1 MKSFQKKTSD
11 LLKQQKASYPAMVKS
26 ALKGKTGLTSAQVK
40 KTIKGVAKDYREQY
54 GATRRERYLNAV
66 KQVASTMPKATK
78 AAKPKAKALAKPKT
92 TTESQQNA
100 QALEYLRKQQ
110 EATERRIKARSER
123 IRQRTEAAFANHK
136 AEQAK
141 KEKPIMGVG
150 LKIPFY
156 ALHNSYLDKPLYK
169 QYNAIVYLN
178 DRRLSTGKTM
188 SKYEYRKKKGG
199 LTSCWFDEIDL
210 KLNYTILTTTEVQQ
224 RRSAWNDY
232 CVKSKREQEAQREA
246 DRQAKI
252 AADKKAKE
260 EAKAKYLTTNETFIK
275 QFATDLGLS
284 TATIKAMYKVAAD
297 YRKEGELRPV
307 MCGLYCDPDG
317 YLVAT
322 DAHILVAIKCKMP
335 VKYKGKIYLKSGM
348 VENSKYPNWQMIM
361 PIRSGVPNADYTH
374 TDKYSASLLTVK
386 GKIPADD
393 YTKKDR
399 EYTTIKDAEGNKIGL
414 MIELINVLDRLFKT
428 LKANDI
434 KIYTKSPSHSVLFAG
449 KHFAAIQMPILL
461 SK

>member
-1 MKSFQKKTSD
+1 MH
-11 LLKQQKASYPAMVKS
+11 
-26 ALKGKTGLTSAQVK
+26 
-40 KTIKGVAKDYREQY
+40 
-54 GATRRERYLNAV
+54 
-66 KQVASTMPKATK
+66 
-78 AAKPKAKALAKPKT
+78 
-92 TTESQQNA
+92 
-100 QALEYLRKQQ
+100 KQQ
-110 EATERRIKARSER
+110 EAVERKAKARSER

-210 KLNYTILTTTEVQQ
+210 KLNYTILTTTEVEQ

-260 EAKAKYLTTNETFIK
+260 EAKAKYLTTNEAFIK
-275 QFATDLGLS
+275 AFAADLGLS
-284 TATIKAMYKVAAD
+284 VATIKALYKVTQAD
-297 YRKEGELRPV
+297 YDIRQAL
-307 MCGLYCDPDG
+307 CGLYCDPEG

-322 DAHILVAIKCKMP
+322 DTHILVAIKCKMP
-335 VKYKGKIYLKSGM
+335 AKYKGKIYLKSGM
-348 VENSKYPNWQMIM
+348 VENSKYPNWQMVM

-386 GKIPADD
+386 GKIPADY

-414 MIELINVLDRLFKT
+414 TIELINVLDRLFKT

-434 KIYTKSPSHSVLFAG
+434 KIYTKSPSHSVLFVG

>member
-1 MKSFQKKTSD
+1 MATFQKKTSD
-11 LLKQQKASYPAMVKS
+11 LLKEQKASYSAMVKS
-26 ALKGKTGLTSAQVK
+26 ALKGKTGLSRAEVN
-40 KTIKGVAKDYREQY
+40 KTIRGVAKDYREQY
-54 GATRRERYLNAV
+54 GETPRKRYI
-66 KQVASTMPKATK
+66 KALAK
-78 AAKPKAKALAKPKT
+78 VSAEGLEPIAAKSVKLKNAKLKAKAVAKPKT
-92 TTESQQNA
+92 TTGSQQNA
-100 QALEYLRKQQ
+100 QTLEYLRKQQ

-123 IRQRTEAAFANHK
+123 IRQRTEAAVANHK

-141 KEKPIMGVG
+141 KSSTKAKAPEKTWKVG
-150 LKIPFY
+150 THLQNARGNIYVIKSADLIPLKKPY
-156 ALHNSYLDKPLYK
+156 WRYRLSEMLGSGTCTLDDKPEVVKAWRYVSPKEALK
-169 QYNAIVYLN
+169 A
-178 DRRLSTGKTM
+178 
-188 SKYEYRKKKGG
+188 KKKY
-199 LTSCWFDEIDL
+199 WAAQKHADMIKQQAEL
-210 KLNYTILTTTEVQQ
+210 KKV
-224 RRSAWNDY
+224 
-232 CVKSKREQEAQREA
+232 EAEEM
-246 DRQAKI
+246 AKN
-252 AADKKAKE
+252 
-260 EAKAKYLTTNETFIK
+260 KAKYLTINETFIK

-284 TATIKAMYKVAAD
+284 TATIKAMYKVAND
-297 YRKEGELRPV
+297 YRHDNIRTV
-307 MCGLYCDPDG
+307 MCGLYCDPED

-335 VKYKGKIYLKSGM
+335 AKYKGKIYLKSGM
-348 VENSKYPNWQMIM
+348 VENSKYPNWQMVM

-386 GKIPADD
+386 GKIPADY

-414 MIELINVLDRLFKT
+414 EIECINVLDRLFKT